1 MNQKDPKQ
9 STKSTASKHKTK
21 KKTTSKR
28 MRIFK
33 KVMATVGKVF
43 ATMFLVGV
51 ITGCIVITAL
61 TVYVMKFSDTTDLV
75 DISDLKENYTTI
87 LYANDS
93 SGNPIEVEK
102 LYSEENRE
110 WVDLEDIPIH
120 VQRAFI
126 ATEDKRFYDHQG
138 VDWKRT
144 FASFHYAA
152 GYQECNQ

>member
-1 MNQKDPKQ
+1 MNEKNPKK

-21 KKTTSKR
+21 KKPTSKG

-93 SGNPIEVEK
+93 SGNPI
-102 LYSEENRE
+102 
-110 WVDLEDIPIH
+110 
-120 VQRAFI
+120 
-126 ATEDKRFYDHQG
+126 
-138 VDWKRT
+138 
-144 FASFHYAA
+144 
-152 GYQECNQ
+152 